1 MAHYNVKPLRLMV
14 RPSRWLAALFIM
26 VSLAAC
32 VIVLCMPLHHW
43 FKFFLAEFFGLEFFI
58 CLAIIAAASYA
69 VAQHAWLI
77 LPASC
82 RMLELDAKGGLQ
94 LLRNDGTREEALL
107 LPDSFVSARL
117 TVLNVKIGRR
127 RRSVLL
133 TPDRTEAE
141 AFRRLRVWLRWG
153 RHDWRRTQVPEEVR

>member
-43 FKFFLAEFFGLEFFI
+43 FNFFLAEFFGLEFFI

-69 VAQHAWLI
+69 VAQHAWLV
-77 LPASC
+77 LPTGRWCCASLVQMAAAC
-82 RMLELDAKGGLQ
+82 
-94 LLRNDGTREEALL
+94 DG
-107 LPDSFVSARL
+107 SQNNS
-117 TVLNVKIGRR
+117 
-127 RRSVLL
+127 
-133 TPDRTEAE
+133 
-141 AFRRLRVWLRWG
+141 
-153 RHDWRRTQVPEEVR
+153 